1 MCILTSH
8 FCVGCIL
15 FGNGLLCRIP
25 KIDDAILIAMILLS
39 GMTDADS
46 FEVLESE
53 SVAFAEAGLRSCL
66 AGSYDA
72 VALID
77 GNGNLGFVSESV
89 HELLGYPAQHLHGTA
104 AASLIHPDERADVVA
119 ALNGIRVSGSLAR
132 GARATR
138 ILHCDGSWREIEL
151 LGVRSTEDSGFHGC
165 VVVGLRALN
174 DRRVPDRVIAA
185 DNVLFRR
192 LATISGDLTLIVSA
206 ELGPIY
212 VSPSI
217 TSMLGHSVETVLA
230 LPIAELFSSAD
241 RIAVVDALTEAQNN
255 PGVAMRIEVR
265 ARSCDDSARWVDLTI
280 VNLLDDMMVRGIVL
294 HARDIHERRCI
305 EEELRFR
312 AHHDPLTGLP
322 NRYCFVELLTAN
334 PTLERTDRSTAVI
347 FCDLDRFK
355 EINDKFG
362 HLAGDEILCET
373 ARRLRTAV
381 RPGDLI
387 ARIGGDEFCIVCE
400 GLTNVREALE
410 IAERIRFAVAEPTRV
425 GEDDLVVGVSVGV
438 AWSGG
443 ESIDGES
450 LLRIADR
457 AMYAAKTSGRN
468 RVRLAAA

>member
-1 MCILTSH
+1 M
-8 FCVGCIL
+8 
-15 FGNGLLCRIP
+15 IP
-25 KIDDAILIAMILLS
+25 LS

-46 FEVLESE
+46 SEVLEPE
-53 SVAFAEAGLRSCL
+53 KVAFAELGLRSCL

-72 VALID
+72 VVLID
-77 GNGNLGFVSESV
+77 GHGNLGFVSESV
-89 HELLGYPAQHLHGTA
+89 HELLGYPAQHLQGTSA
-104 AASLIHPDERADVVA
+104 AMLVHPDERADLVS
-119 ALNGIRVSGSLAR
+119 ALNGLQASDSVPR
-132 GARATR
+132 GARAAR
-138 ILHCDGSWREIEL
+138 IRHCDGSWREIEL
-151 LGVRSTEDSGFHGC
+151 LGVRATGNSAAYEGC

-217 TSMLGHSVETVLA
+217 TSMLGHSVETVLG
-230 LPIAELFSSAD
+230 LPIAELFTEAD
-241 RIAVVDALTEAQNN
+241 RDAVVDALTEARNH
-255 PGVAMRIEVR
+255 PGVATRIEVR
-265 ARSCDDSARWVDLTI
+265 ARSFDDSARWVDLTV

-294 HARDIHERRCI
+294 HARDIHERRCV

-322 NRYCFVELLTAN
+322 NRYCFVELLTASHAR
-334 PTLERTDRSTAVI
+334 ERGDLSTAVI

-410 IAERIRFAVAEPTRV
+410 IAERIRFAVAEPTRL
-425 GEDDLVVGVSVGV
+425 GNDDLVVGVSVGV
-438 AWSGG
+438 AWSDG
-443 ESIDGES
+443 ESIDSIDGES
-450 LLRIADR
+450 LLRIADL

-468 RVRLAAA
+468 RVQLAAA

>member
-1 MCILTSH
+1 M
-8 FCVGCIL
+8 
-15 FGNGLLCRIP
+15 FGN
-25 KIDDAILIAMILLS
+25 AILIAMIDLG

-46 FEVLESE
+46 SEVQEPS
-53 SVAFAEAGLRSCL
+53 SSAFAESGLRGCL

-72 VALID
+72 VVLID
-77 GNGNLGFVSESV
+77 DDGNLGFVSESV
-89 HELLGYPAQHLHGTA
+89 HDVLGFPAADLVGTPA
-104 AASLIHPDERADVVA
+104 GLLIHPEERADVLA
-119 ALNGIRVSGSLAR
+119 ALSGLQSSGSLPR

-138 ILHCDGSWREIEL
+138 VQHRDGSWREIEL
-151 LGVRSTEDSGFHGC
+151 LGVRAPGKATG

-206 ELGPIY
+206 DLSPIY

-217 TSMLGHSVETVLA
+217 TSMLGHSVETNLA
-230 LPIAELFSSAD
+230 LPIAELFAPNDRSS
-241 RIAVVDALTEAQNN
+241 VLDALENARLH
-255 PGVAMRIEVR
+255 PGVATRIEVR
-265 ARSCDDSARWVDLTI
+265 ARSFDDSVRWVDLTI

-294 HARDIHERRCI
+294 HARDIHDRRCV

-322 NRYCFVELLTAN
+322 NRYCFVETLTS
-334 PTLERTDRSTAVI
+334 PTKERTECSTAVI

-355 EINDKFG
+355 EINDRYG
-362 HLAGDEILCET
+362 HLTGDEILCET

-387 ARIGGDEFCIVCE
+387 ARIGGDEFCVVCE
-400 GLTNVREALE
+400 GLTSVREALE
-410 IAERIRFAVAEPTRV
+410 IAERIRFAVGEPTRI
-425 GEDDLVVGVSVGV
+425 GNDDIVVGVSVGV
-438 AWSGG
+438 AWSDG

-457 AMYAAKTSGRN
+457 AMYAAKSSGRN
-468 RVRLAAA
+468 RVQLAAA